1 MSSTNKRGSFWRGFG
16 YAARGVWHCLRRERN
31 FRFHLVV
38 TAYVLAFA
46 PYFSL
51 SRSEWAVLC
60 LTFGSVLCAELV
72 NSAVERVVDRISEEQ
87 HPLSAA
93 AKDLSAG
100 AVLVAAV
107 VAATVGLIFFLRP
120 SVWLVIFEQ
129 WKTAWWQPCALALS
143 LIPAWLFVF
152 KRR

>member
-1 MSSTNKRGSFWRGFG
+1 MSSTSNRGGFWRGFG
-16 YAARGVWHCLRRERN
+16 YAARGVWLCLRRERN
-31 FRFHLVV
+31 FRFHLAV

-51 SRSEWAVLC
+51 SPVEWAVLC

-72 NSAVERVVDRISEEQ
+72 NSAVERAVDRISEEK

-93 AKDLSAG
+93 AKDLAAG
-100 AVLVAAV
+100 AVLVSAVIAAV
-107 VAATVGLIFFLRP
+107 VGLIFFLRP
-120 SVWLVIFEQ
+120 SVWLMIFEQ
-129 WKTAWWQPCALALS
+129 WKTAWWRPCILVLS
-143 LIPAWLFVF
+143 FVPAWLFVF